1 MLRTAGMHEIL
12 GDAST
17 ARPHVLASLNRAAV
31 VVYFECTDLD
41 ATYTRLSDRGV
52 AFYAA
57 PADQTWLW
65 REAYLKDPDGNVL
78 CLFQAGENRRCPPWR
93 VASE

>member
-1 MLRTAGMHEIL
+1 MLFSLKPVALVHAVPAG
-12 GDAST
+12 
-17 ARPHVLASLNRAAV
+17 PAV
-31 VVYFECTDLD
+31 VAHFERTDLD

-57 PADQTWLW
+57 PGDQTWLW
-65 REAYLKDPDGNVL
+65 REAFLKDPDGKVL